1 MLTAG
6 CGIGCESGG
15 KAAAPQGE
23 LMCPA
28 CLAALAMIVAG
39 TGSTGGVAAV
49 LIHTFRAKKGAK
61 KMMGVSRSEWT
72 QKRRKSHEQGSHKQ
86 ENDR

>member
-1 MLTAG
+1 M
-6 CGIGCESGG
+6 EDSS
-15 KAAAPQGE
+15 QGE

-49 LIHTFRAKKGAK
+49 LIHKFRVKKRAKKVVG
-61 KMMGVSRSEWT
+61 GSRSEWI
-72 QKRRKSHEQGSHKQ
+72 QKEKES
-86 ENDR
+86 